1 MSTATRTRIRNFGS
15 QEATVT
21 RANKGSIDTLFSLAA
36 SRTPA
41 VTREQIELFV
51 NTNDAK
57 AVAEKIDWLETL
69 PVAARS
75 EVQDRP
81 ALTLPSPSSDVPEG
95 RYAVRNAE
103 GVVKFYRVDRP
114 TEGRWAGYVFVKVQ
128 ASDDLYPV
136 RNRQQREAVLAAIAE
151 AGIEAS
157 MTLYG
162 RELGKCGH
170 CGRTLTDEDSR
181 ARGIGPVCYGKMGF

>member
-1 MSTATRTRIRNFGS
+1 
-15 QEATVT
+15 VT
-21 RANKGSIDTLFSLAA
+21 RANKGSIETLFSLAA

-69 PVAARS
+69 PVATRS
-75 EVQDRP
+75 QVQDRP
-81 ALTLPSPSSDVPEG
+81 ARQEGEAKRLGFSNVPEG

-103 GVVKFYRVDRP
+103 GVVKFYKVDRP

-136 RNRQQREAVLAAIAE
+136 KGKGPREAVLAAIAE
-151 AGIEAS
+151 AGVEAS